1 MARFPN
7 TMQITEVEFKQNIQ
21 CMCPL
26 GGAFCTYQVTVSM
39 QPGAVIPDYCEV
51 EKFFR
56 NMSGSTLTIEDAV
69 FEVFDY
75 LCQEYEPHLLEVK
88 IYCDDAVHF
97 PVTVTKIL

>member
-1 MARFPN
+1 MARFEN
-7 TMQITEVEFKQNIQ
+7 TMLITDIQFKQNVQ

-26 GGAFCTYQVTVSM
+26 GGAYCTYQVAVSM

-51 EKFFR
+51 EKFLR
-56 NMSGSTLTIEDAV
+56 GMSGKTLTIEDAV

-75 LCQEYEPHLLEVK
+75 LYQEYEPHLLEVK